1 MVLENFLAFGFQN
14 LVLIDMLL
22 ASPNTNIT
30 GVVLVIDVIKV
41 ANELFTMA
49 DLMTMGFRTTGDT
62 IEIAML
68 LQVFLKNCIFW
79 GVTMYSIIVVE
90 SR

>member
-1 MVLENFLAFGFQN
+1 MVLENFLAFGFKN
-14 LVLIDMLL
+14 LGLIDVFL

-41 ANELFTMA
+41 ANELFPMA
-49 DLMTMGFRTTGDT
+49 DLKTMGFRTTGDT

-68 LQVFLKNCIFW
+68 LQDFF
-79 GVTMYSIIVVE
+79 
-90 SR
+90 